1 MYKRI
6 LAVAGFAFIGGALRE
21 TLELWWPFSTNWF
34 GTTICINI
42 VGAFLLAMI
51 NFWVANRFALP
62 SQIILGLGTGM
73 IGAFT
78 TFSSFSLEIVKL
90 LDAGQMMIPIVYV
103 LLSIGGGV
111 FAAWSGQ
118 RLADRLLGDRMDGD
132 DDV

>member
-90 LDAGQMMIPIVYV
+90 LDAGQIVIPVIYV
-103 LLSIGGGV
+103 LLSIGGGGL
-111 FAAWSGQ
+111 AAWSGQ

-132 DDV
+132 DNV